1 MARLFFGLLRRASA
15 LRRERNAAQ
24 LPCAFEGD
32 DVISGQRATARLRIG
47 AGSAWWGDRIEP
59 ARRNAEEGDLDY
71 LCFETM
77 AEATVSAAQVRR
89 RRDPSFPGYDT
100 YLDDRMNA
108 VLPGCLRRGTKII
121 SNQGWI
127 NPDGAA
133 RRIVELLRAH
143 GGRGKRVAAVSGSLI
158 TDQLDA
164 CTGPVLET
172 GAPLS
177 SLDGQV
183 ISAEAYLGAEPI
195 VAALAGGADIVVT
208 GRVAD
213 PSLFLAPMMHEFGWA
228 ATDHARLGA
237 GSGIGH
243 LLECG
248 AQVTGGY
255 FADPPFKEVPAPWD
269 LAFPIA
275 EVASDGSAVITKV
288 AGSGGAVTRMTVKE
302 QMLYEVHDPANYIT
316 PDVVVDFTTAR
327 LAEAGPDRIA
337 VSGISGRPRTP
348 TLKVSI
354 GCLEGFIGEDMFFYA
369 GPGALRRAELAKRIL
384 EERFRI
390 VGLVASD
397 LRIDFLGLNAIHGA
411 ATPADAPEPYE
422 IAVRVAARTAT
433 REEALKVGREVDGMA
448 VSGVAMTGKRVP
460 HQDRSR
466 EIIGVWSTLV
476 PREAV
481 PATLTWYE
489 S

>member
-1 MARLFFGLLRRASA
+1 V
-15 LRRERNAAQ
+15 AA
-24 LPCAFEGD
+24 
-32 DVISGQRATARLRIG
+32 LRIG

-59 ARRNAEEGDLDY
+59 ARLNAERGDLDY

-77 AEATVSAAQVRR
+77 AEATVSAAQVRK

-100 YLDDRMNA
+100 YLDDRMKA

-133 RRIVELLRAH
+133 RRIVALLREH
-143 GGRGKRVAAVSGSLI
+143 GGKGKKVAAVSGSLI
-158 TDQLDA
+158 TEQMKCLNG
-164 CTGPVLET
+164 TILEN

-177 SLDGQV
+177 SIAADL

-195 VAALAGGADIVVT
+195 VVALRDGADIVVT

-213 PSLFLAPMMHEFGWA
+213 PSLFLAPMIHEFGWRL
-228 ATDHARLGA
+228 DDFMKLGA
-237 GSGIGH
+237 GSGLGH

-255 FADPPFKEVPAPWD
+255 FADPGFKDVPSPWD

-275 EVASDGSAVITKV
+275 EVEADGSAVIAKV
-288 AGSGGAVTRMTVKE
+288 EDTGGAINRMTVKE

-316 PDVVVDFTTAR
+316 PDCVVDFTTAT
-327 LAEAGPDRIA
+327 LEDAGPDRIRI
-337 VSGISGRPRTP
+337 SGISGKTRTP
-348 TLKVSI
+348 TLKVSM
-354 GCLEGFIGEDMFFYA
+354 GCMEGFIGEDMFFYA
-369 GPGALRRAELAKRIL
+369 GPGALRRARLAKQIL

-390 VGLVASD
+390 VDLAADD
-397 LRIDFLGLNAIHGA
+397 LRIDFVGLNAIHGEA
-411 ATPADAPEPYE
+411 SPDDAPEPYE
-422 IAVRVAARTAT
+422 VAVRVAARTKT
-433 REEALKVGREVDGMA
+433 REEALKVGREIAGMA
-448 VSGVAMTGKRVP
+448 VSGVARTGQRVP
-460 HQDRSR
+460 HQDRTR

-476 PREAV
+476 PREQVLFAIN
-481 PATLTWYE
+481 WYE